1 MQAAV
6 SGAAGHRYHH
16 LTLIFIQLQTPSADI
31 NMNIL
36 IFTTILNQKQRVLF
50 PELHIITSQIVV
62 LVDTD
67 LHCTFK

>member
-1 MQAAV
+1 MHAVV
-6 SGAAGHRYHH
+6 SGAAGHWYHH
-16 LTLIFIQLQTPSADI
+16 LTLIFIQLQTTSADI

-36 IFTTILNQKQRVLF
+36 IFTAILNQKEMVLF
-50 PELHIITSQIVV
+50 PELHIITLQIVV